1 MKLLSFVIVFA
12 LLTAPCAGSQQSNAN
27 ARIWSNPGPVAS
39 RDLYWGSGAEARA
52 PKGPFV
58 FLEEKRSGTTPKI
71 VVTDAAGTTWDV
83 KFDVEAHSDVAANRL
98 MWALGYPVPEA
109 YYLHNGT
116 ITGVKKLDRSARYL
130 KGNRFEEGARFRRRD
145 PRMVKGD
152 GWAFAS
158 NPFVGT
164 QELSG
169 LIIMQAL
176 INNWDTDLDKNQ
188 AIYTIGN
195 EQWYLAD
202 DIGAS
207 FGRFAQESPSKW
219 NLAEYRKDKLIARVE
234 RDAVVLNYRAY
245 GTPPTRIPMAH
256 ARWFAGLASQLTRVQ
271 VKAAFDAAG
280 APTGEIDGFVDMFL
294 SKVEELK
301 RSSK

>member
-1 MKLLSFVIVFA
+1 MKLLSFSLVFA
-12 LLTAPCAGSQQSNAN
+12 LLTAQSAGSEQSNGL
-27 ARIWSNPGPVAS
+27 IWTDPGAIAS
-39 RDLYWGSGAEARA
+39 KDLYWGRGSQGRA
-52 PKGPFV
+52 PKPPFAFV
-58 FLEEKRSGTTPKI
+58 EENLKGTTPKL
-71 VVTDAAGTTWDV
+71 VVKDAAGVMWDV

-98 MWALGYPVPEA
+98 MWALGFPVPEA

-116 ITGVKKLDRSARYL
+116 ITGVRKLDRAARYV

-145 PRMVKGD
+145 PQMVKGD
-152 GWAFAS
+152 GWALAS

-164 QELSG
+164 KELSG

-188 AIYTIGN
+188 AVYTIGGRR
-195 EQWYLAD
+195 WYLAD

-207 FGRFAQESPSKW
+207 FGRFAQDSPIKW
-219 NLAEYRKDKLIARVE
+219 NLAEYRKDKLIASVAP
-234 RDAVVLNYRAY
+234 DAIVLNYRAY

-256 ARWFAGLASQLTRVQ
+256 ARWFAGLASQLTRTQ

-280 APTGEIDGFVDMFL
+280 TAPGEIEGFVDVFM

-301 RSSK
+301 AAVKP